1 MIACVNLPYFAAAVE
16 RRTDDKLKQ
25 KPLAIGGKSWEA
37 RPVYAFSQEVAHRGV
52 APGMSL
58 RLVNVLSPESHF
70 LPAAK
75 PQYGRV
81 SAEVVDV
88 LTDFSNIVEPQE
100 LWHSFADSGLRLTVH
115 GRTLPARYCLDLDSL
130 PLAEASSFVGEM
142 GKQVRAET
150 NLAPA
155 IGLAQNKFTAQVA
168 ATVARPNHLLP
179 VETENQANFLASR
192 SIDFLSLSKETFRR
206 LRLLGIRT
214 LGQLGDL
221 PLTALKEQF
230 GSEIETAY
238 RLAQGQADEPLQP
251 ETPRQQEERSH
262 WFDDP
267 IEDSQVITAVFSQ
280 MAHALAEQLQTAVL
294 QARTV
299 SVTLNCEDGQQQESV
314 TLHQSTMDAERLTAV
329 AQEIFCCFEL
339 TSGVLGIALTI
350 SDLLPAT
357 VRQLSFFPDT
367 AVSVQLQRTL
377 ENLAAKYGSGRFVQ
391 PLLVE
396 NYHPLPERRFQLT
409 PFIDDPA
416 LA

>member
-16 RRTDDKLKQ
+16 RRSDDTLKQ
-25 KPLAIGGKSWEA
+25 KPLAIGGHSWEA

-52 APGMSL
+52 SPGMSL

-70 LPAAK
+70 LPAAR

-88 LTDFSNIVEPQE
+88 LTDFSDTIEPQE
-100 LWHSFADSGLRLTVH
+100 LWHSFADSDLRQTAH

-142 GKQVRAET
+142 GKQMRAKT
-150 NLAPA
+150 QLAPA

-168 ATVARPNHLLP
+168 AAVARPNHLLP
-179 VETENQANFLASR
+179 VETGNQADFLANR
-192 SIDFLSLSKETFRR
+192 SIEFLSLGKETFRR

-214 LGQLGDL
+214 LGQLAAL
-221 PLTALKEQF
+221 PITALKEQF
-230 GSEIETAY
+230 GAEIEPAY
-238 RLAQGQADEPLQP
+238 RLAQGEAVEALQSSP
-251 ETPRQQEERSH
+251 PKQQETRSH

-267 IEDSQVITAVFSQ
+267 VEDSQVITVVFRQ
-280 MAHALAEQLQTAVL
+280 MAHELAEQLQKTVF

-299 SVTLNCEDGQQQESV
+299 SLMLNCEEGPQQEFV
-314 TLHQSTMDAERLTAV
+314 TLHQPTMEVKRLTAV
-329 AQEIFCCFEL
+329 VQELFTAFEIN
-339 TSGVLGIALTI
+339 SGVLGMTLAI

-357 VRQLSFFPDT
+357 ARQLTFFPDT
-367 AVSVQLQRTL
+367 AVSAQLQHTL
-377 ENLAAKYGSGRFVQ
+377 ENLAAKYGHGRFVQ
-391 PLLVE
+391 PALAE
-396 NYHPLPERRFQLT
+396 HYHPLPERRFQLT
-409 PFIDDPA
+409 PVIHDPA

>member
-16 RRTDDKLKQ
+16 RRSDDTLKQ
-25 KPLAIGGKSWEA
+25 KPLAIGGHSWEA

-52 APGMSL
+52 SPGMSL

-88 LTDFSNIVEPQE
+88 LTDFSDTVEPQE
-100 LWHSFADSGLRLTVH
+100 LWHSFADSDLRQTAH

-142 GKQVRAET
+142 GKQMRDKT
-150 NLAPA
+150 QLAPA

-168 ATVARPNHLLP
+168 AAVARPNHLLP
-179 VETENQANFLASR
+179 VETDNQADFLANR
-192 SIDFLSLSKETFRR
+192 SIEFLSLGKETFRR

-214 LGQLGDL
+214 LGQLAAL
-221 PLTALKEQF
+221 PITALKEQF
-230 GSEIETAY
+230 GAEIEPAY
-238 RLAQGQADEPLQP
+238 RLAQGEAVEALQSSP
-251 ETPRQQEERSH
+251 PKQEETRRH

-267 IEDSQVITAVFSQ
+267 IEDGQVITAVFRQ
-280 MAHALAEQLQTAVL
+280 MAHELAAHLQKTVF
-294 QARTV
+294 QARTL
-299 SVTLNCEDGQQQESV
+299 SLTLNCEDGEQTESV
-314 TLHQSTMDAERLTAV
+314 TLHQPTMEAERLKAV
-329 AQEIFCCFEL
+329 TQELFACFDL
-339 TSGVLGIALTI
+339 TSGVLGMSLAIT
-350 SDLLPAT
+350 DLLPAT
-357 VRQLSFFPDT
+357 ARQLTFFPDT
-367 AVSVQLQRTL
+367 AVSAQLQRTL
-377 ENLAAKYGSGRFVQ
+377 ENLAAKYGNGRFIQ
-391 PLLVE
+391 PSLVA

-409 PFIDDPA
+409 PVLHDPA